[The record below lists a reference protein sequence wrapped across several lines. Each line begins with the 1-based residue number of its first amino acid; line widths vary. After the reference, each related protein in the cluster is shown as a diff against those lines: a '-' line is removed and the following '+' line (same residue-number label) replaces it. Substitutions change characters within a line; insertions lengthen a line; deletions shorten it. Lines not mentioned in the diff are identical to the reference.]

1 MNIIKE
7 KWTEILELVR
17 EEHELSEVSFKTWL
31 KPLVVHKV
39 ENHVVTILVPS
50 KEMGLA
56 YVSKK
61 YTLPLKVAIAE
72 VTGEDCEI
80 EFILPEDI
88 KRTEKSETAITA
100 FSAAGL
106 NPKYTFNTFVVG
118 SNNQFAHAASLA
130 VAESP
135 GEIYNPLF
143 LYGGVGL
150 GKTHLMHS
158 IAHFIIEH
166 NPNAKILYV
175 TSEEFTNEVIE
186 AIRNSSNSALTKFR
200 DKYRNIDVLLIDDV
214 QFIIGKEST
223 QEEFFSYF
231 QQPSFRRKTD
241 YPFIRPSAEGHGHPG
256 RTDPLPF

>member
-106 NPKYTFNTFVVG
+106 NPKYT
-118 SNNQFAHAASLA
+118 L
-130 VAESP
+130 
-135 GEIYNPLF
+135 
-143 LYGGVGL
+143 
-150 GKTHLMHS
+150 
-158 IAHFIIEH
+158 
-166 NPNAKILYV
+166 IL
-175 TSEEFTNEVIE
+175 
-186 AIRNSSNSALTKFR
+186 L
-200 DKYRNIDVLLIDDV
+200 
-214 QFIIGKEST
+214 
-223 QEEFFSYF
+223 
-231 QQPSFRRKTD
+231 
-241 YPFIRPSAEGHGHPG
+241 
-256 RTDPLPF
+256 